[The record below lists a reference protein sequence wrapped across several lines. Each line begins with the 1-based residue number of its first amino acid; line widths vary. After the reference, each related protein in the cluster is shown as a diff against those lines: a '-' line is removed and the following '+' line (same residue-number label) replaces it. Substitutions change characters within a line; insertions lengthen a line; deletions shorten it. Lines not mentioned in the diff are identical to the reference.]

1 MKLKYLIFALTI
13 VWSAASRTQDRSY
26 ALAIVDTLTQESYGG
41 RGYDGGDKK
50 AANFILRQMQQIGLQ
65 SVKGSYFQYF
75 PLSINTITDSI
86 GLRLDDRPMVPGD
99 DYLVLLSSPSI
110 EGKFELLYLPADSS
124 GNLSLIMNPS
134 VYRDKF
140 VVTDL
145 NPQAFRARFPF
156 RSKGV
161 IYLKDKNFFWHISDG
176 REVSGRVE
184 IYLRKEKYSTDYQF
198 INIHLKTRFQ
208 DPYITQNVMGMVRGS
223 KYPERY
229 IFLTAHYDHLGRMGK
244 RTFFPGGHDNASG
257 TATVLD
263 LARYY
268 VKHPPEYSMVF
279 LLFSGEEAGLLG
291 SFYYVNHPLIPLSQI
306 RFVLNL
312 DLMGAGSKGIT
323 VVNGSVYSKEF
334 KKLKRINRC
343 RHLLYQVKARGKAAN
358 SDHYPFSEKGV
369 PSFFFYTMGSESAAY
384 HAPRDDA
391 SNVHFTDYDDI
402 FKLITTFVKKL

>member
-41 RGYDGGDKK
+41 RGYDEGDKK

-134 VYRDKF
+134 VYKDKF